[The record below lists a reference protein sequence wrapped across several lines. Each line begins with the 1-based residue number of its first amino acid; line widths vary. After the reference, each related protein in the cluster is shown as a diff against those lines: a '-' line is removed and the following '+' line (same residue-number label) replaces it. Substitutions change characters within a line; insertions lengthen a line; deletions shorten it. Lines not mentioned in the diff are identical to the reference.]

1 MMTSAKA
8 SLVIFSHAL
17 PLLFRTHQFLSEVN
31 MNKIRFAFFAI
42 IIICFFIVT
51 PVSAAVPND
60 SYITGYASALLE
72 HEFKVPNASLLVQN
86 GFIRISA
93 ADLTGVNQQALIKS
107 LSAIPGV
114 VQVEL
119 LGKGEVL
126 SSTPG
131 EQREPNILRHP
142 NSALQTETTSAEATF
157 LPQGYLFD
165 QLSADPRWPHF
176 SVAYQY
182 YIDDKELGSTGTA
195 NFGETFALYRNRAP
209 FGGLWE
215 FGLQAGVFS
224 FFDLAA
230 DSKDLVNADY
240 MGGIFASYRYNN
252 FATILR
258 LFHQSSHLGD
268 EFLLRNRV
276 QRINLSYEQI
286 EAKLS
291 YTFFSALRLYG
302 GGGYLFDQD
311 PSDLDPWK
319 VQYGVEFASPWRL
332 AGDAITPI
340 MAGDFQNDDEN
351 NWSTNL
357 SLRGGLQFENWK
369 LGQRRLQLLIE
380 YFHGHSPNGQFYSRK
395 IETIGIGA
403 HLRF

>member
-1 MMTSAKA
+1 
-8 SLVIFSHAL
+8 
-17 PLLFRTHQFLSEVN
+17 
-31 MNKIRFAFFAI
+31 MNRIGFGFFVVTI
-42 IIICFFIVT
+42 VYCFIVT

-60 SYITGYASALLE
+60 AYITGYASALLE
-72 HEFKVPNASLLVQN
+72 HEFKVPNASLHVQN
-86 GFIRISA
+86 GIIRVSA

-114 VQVEL
+114 VRVEL
-119 LGKGEVL
+119 PGQGEVL

-142 NSALQTETTSAEATF
+142 NSALETETTSAEATF

-182 YIDDKELGSTGTA
+182 YINDKELGSTGTA

-209 FGGLWE
+209 FGRGLWE

-224 FFDLAA
+224 FFDLAT

-276 QRINLSYEQI
+276 RRINLSYEQI

-291 YTFFSALRLYG
+291 YTFFSAFRVYG

-319 VQYGVEFASPWRL
+319 VQYGVEFTSPWRL

-357 SLRGGLQFENWK
+357 SLRGGMQFENWK

>member
-1 MMTSAKA
+1 M
-8 SLVIFSHAL
+8 H
-17 PLLFRTHQFLSEVN
+17 R
-31 MNKIRFAFFAI
+31 IRFGFLAI
-42 IIICFFIVT
+42 IIISFFVV
-51 PVSAAVPND
+51 PSVSAAVPND
-60 SYITGYASALLE
+60 AYITGYASALLE
-72 HEFKVPNASLLVQN
+72 HEFKVPHASLHVQN
-86 GFIRISA
+86 GIIRVSA
-93 ADLTGVNQQALIKS
+93 ADLSGVNQQALVKS

-131 EQREPNILRHP
+131 EQRDPYIRRHP
-142 NSALQTETTSAEATF
+142 NSALETETTSAEATF

-224 FFDLAA
+224 FFDLTT

-252 FATILR
+252 FSTILR

-286 EAKLS
+286 EATLS

-319 VQYGVEFASPWRL
+319 VQYGVEFTSPWRL

-340 MAGDFQNDDEN
+340 LAGDFQNDDEN
-351 NWSTNL
+351 NWSTNI
-357 SLRGGLQFENWK
+357 SLRGGMQFENWK